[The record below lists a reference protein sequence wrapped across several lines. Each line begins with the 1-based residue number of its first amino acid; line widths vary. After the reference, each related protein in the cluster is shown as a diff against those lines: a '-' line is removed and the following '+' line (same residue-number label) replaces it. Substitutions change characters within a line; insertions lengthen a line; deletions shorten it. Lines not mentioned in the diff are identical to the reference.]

1 MRNIK
6 AFVSTGINL
15 GDPYRP
21 SRSRLLSRALLAL
34 GVIIAIV
41 AGAGTYLYGVA
52 ARSAPPTD
60 VAMVDVV
67 VATRDIEPRSALGAS
82 DLKIVQLPRDAAP
95 ANALHDANTATG
107 MITTVALSK
116 NEPVLPTKLAQTGS
130 EGHIAVLPPGA
141 TVANSIGFR
150 AMSLNIPDANA
161 AGGAIAAGD
170 HVDILYTLDMAEP
183 KQDFI
188 GRIVIQD
195 VPVLAKTITV
205 YTLRV
210 DATTAER
217 IAALQ
222 ASGGNLAL
230 LLRAPGDA
238 RPAGTA
244 GASFTNEAQR
254 IQRP

>member
-1 MRNIK
+1 
-6 AFVSTGINL
+6 
-15 GDPYRP
+15 
-21 SRSRLLSRALLAL
+21 
-34 GVIIAIV
+34 
-41 AGAGTYLYGVA
+41 
-52 ARSAPPTD
+52 
-60 VAMVDVV
+60 MVDVV

-95 ANALHDANTATG
+95 ANALHDANSATG

-170 HVDILYTLDMAEP
+170 HVDILYTLAVAEP

>member
-1 MRNIK
+1 M
-6 AFVSTGINL
+6 STGINL
-15 GDPYRP
+15 GDPYRQ
-21 SRSRLLSRALLAL
+21 SRSRLLSRVLLAL
-34 GVIIAIV
+34 GVLIAIV
-41 AGAGTYLYGVA
+41 AAAGTYFYGVA
-52 ARSAPPTD
+52 ARTAPPTD

-67 VATRDIEPRSALGAS
+67 VATRSIEPRSALGAG
-82 DLKIVQLPRDAAP
+82 DLKVIQLPRDAAP
-95 ANALHDANTATG
+95 ANALHDVSSATG
-107 MITTVALSK
+107 MITTVGLSA
-116 NEPVLPTKLAQTGS
+116 NEPVLPTKIAQTGS

-141 TVANSIGFR
+141 TVANSLGFR

-170 HVDILYTLDMAEP
+170 HVDILYTLAITDP
-183 KQDFI
+183 RQDFI

-210 DATTAER
+210 DVTTAER